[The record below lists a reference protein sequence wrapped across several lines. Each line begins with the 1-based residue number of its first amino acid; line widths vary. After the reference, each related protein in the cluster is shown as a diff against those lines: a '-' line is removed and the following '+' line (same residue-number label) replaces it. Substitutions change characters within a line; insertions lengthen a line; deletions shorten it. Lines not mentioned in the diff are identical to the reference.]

1 MTQDKT
7 RSQNDSVFKESSVTT
22 DIMDRYSNFSD
33 LSCWIRRDSLHRM
46 SERTLNMSVYNQ
58 SAIKPYCGGGDSFKP
73 TCVVRTTGPT
83 GRSASVGGLRVKKTE
98 PDGSIDTDT
107 ETSPPKSV
115 GSPSLS
121 WELEQL
127 NVVQWKFLEKQNLTH
142 TTEFLSLTMVFTIV
156 FTID

>member
-1 MTQDKT
+1 
-7 RSQNDSVFKESSVTT
+7 
-22 DIMDRYSNFSD
+22 
-33 LSCWIRRDSLHRM
+33 
-46 SERTLNMSVYNQ
+46 
-58 SAIKPYCGGGDSFKP
+58 
-73 TCVVRTTGPT
+73 
-83 GRSASVGGLRVKKTE
+83 VKKTE